1 MTPVVRL
8 YWAIALIF
16 MPLSLVWLRGSIDG
30 AVSILAIL
38 GAPLQLT
45 VFLVLLAWVL
55 VGAYE
60 LFFSASNLRRNY
72 PVLANIRYLLEYIRP
87 EIQQYFIAN
96 NIEERPFSR
105 ERRSL
110 IYRRAKGASDTLPFG
125 TEQDILAEGYRSL
138 AHSINTRE
146 VAEEYVRVKFG
157 GPACEAIVHPDSIYP
172 H

>member
-30 AVSILAIL
+30 EVSILAIL

-60 LFFSASNLRRNY
+60 LFF
-72 PVLANIRYLLEYIRP
+72 
-87 EIQQYFIAN
+87 
-96 NIEERPFSR
+96 
-105 ERRSL
+105 
-110 IYRRAKGASDTLPFG
+110 
-125 TEQDILAEGYRSL
+125 
-138 AHSINTRE
+138 
-146 VAEEYVRVKFG
+146 AEELS
-157 GPACEAIVHPDSIYP
+157 DSRQYSLSA
-172 H
+172 